1 MNRTDRIPLSPRRP
15 SLSGRFL
22 CPHAAIFG
30 FHSHA
35 CSPCV
40 ELIGPASRPRDFFPR
55 RVMANALYPRLIAL
69 NSARRIHPRHTS
81 HKKWGTLGVKV
92 ADYAKA
98 ARVFSY
104 QWDFEIK
111 SFKQEQVSLLV
122 PDKTLE
128 EIKKR
133 AEDLEVWIDRRPKW
147 NGGTVYRGVPLSRIQ
162 RNVLTDSLPS

>member
-1 MNRTDRIPLSPRRP
+1 M
-15 SLSGRFL
+15 
-22 CPHAAIFG
+22 
-30 FHSHA
+30 
-35 CSPCV
+35 
-40 ELIGPASRPRDFFPR
+40 
-55 RVMANALYPRLIAL
+55 
-69 NSARRIHPRHTS
+69 
-81 HKKWGTLGVKV
+81 KV

-133 AEDLEVWIDRRPKW
+133 AEDLEVWIDRRPIW
-147 NGGTVYRGVPLSRIQ
+147 NGGTAYRGVPLSRIQ

>member
-1 MNRTDRIPLSPRRP
+1 
-15 SLSGRFL
+15 
-22 CPHAAIFG
+22 
-30 FHSHA
+30 
-35 CSPCV
+35 
-40 ELIGPASRPRDFFPR
+40 
-55 RVMANALYPRLIAL
+55 MANALYPRLIAL